1 MRHRH
6 GHFTEQRRPEL
17 ADAERRPAVR
27 QVHVGKAAAEH
38 WLLVPERRGAEWPEE
53 ISLERCLR
61 CPLAQ
66 HRSGAEVEP
75 DARVPDVAV
84 QEPLVGRGLGN
95 GCPLGV
101 LALAE
106 PVEQPAVVEHCGV
119 DEAADGQGVSR
130 PQLDRLLRA
139 HGRRPP
145 KECRQGDRDYS
156 EPRNTPSHEDPP
168 LLWDWVM
175 ERPQPFTAPMVKPWM
190 KRSMKRL

>member
-1 MRHRH
+1 M
-6 GHFTEQRRPEL
+6 PV
-17 ADAERRPAVR
+17 APYPK
-27 QVHVGKAAAEH
+27 GKARCVTDTGTSPNSGAQNWPTRSVV
-38 WLLVPERRGAEWPEE
+38 WLFVPERRGTVDGTEE
-53 ISLERCLR
+53 IGLERGLR

-84 QEPLVGRGLGN
+84 QESLVGRGLHQAR
-95 GCPLGV
+95 PLGV
-101 LALAE
+101 LTLPE
-106 PVEQPAVVEHCGV
+106 VEQAPVVVHCGV

-145 KECRQGDRDYS
+145 KQRHERDHDSS

-175 ERPQPFTAPMVKPWM
+175 ERPQPFTAPMVKP
-190 KRSMKRL
+190 